1 MLFGPI
7 EQFLKPQDRAN
18 FVVIKNELASFGWP
32 FTMTALFS
40 ALLWFSLARCLWAH
54 RICATAPRLLLIAV
68 VLSFVARGLVV
79 PKIAEVKSYR
89 PFMIEVNR
97 LVGSEHKL
105 YLYGAF
111 LHSDPLVFYRGDP
124 LETLDLPAEEIA
136 AKIGRGDAYSIM
148 AEKDFLDLR
157 KLKPNLPS
165 PLLKSTGK
173 GPEGDLPLVLVRVER
188 L

>member
-1 MLFGPI
+1 M
-7 EQFLKPQDRAN
+7 RAAASRLVLIG
-18 FVVIKNELASFGWP
+18 VVFSF
-32 FTMTALFS
+32 A
-40 ALLWFSLARCLWAH
+40 
-54 RICATAPRLLLIAV
+54 
-68 VLSFVARGLVV
+68 ARGLVV

-97 LVGSEHKL
+97 LVGSERKL
-105 YLYGAF
+105 YLYGGSF
-111 LHSDPLVFYRGDP
+111 NSDPVVFYRGDL

-148 AEKDFLDLR
+148 AEKDLLDLR
-157 KLKPNLPS
+157 KFKPNLPS

-173 GPEGDLPLVLVRVER
+173 GPEGDAPLVLVRVER